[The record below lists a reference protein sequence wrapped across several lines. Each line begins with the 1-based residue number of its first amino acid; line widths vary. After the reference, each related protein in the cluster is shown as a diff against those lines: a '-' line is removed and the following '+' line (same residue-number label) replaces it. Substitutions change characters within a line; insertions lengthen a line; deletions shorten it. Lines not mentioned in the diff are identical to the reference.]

1 MKKTL
6 DKNWAKLI
14 LVYNLAC
21 IGVSLFFYKL
31 VPTFLCYPPNSID
44 NDFQMVIN
52 GLTYTQQY
60 IMIVLCSLFVENIIL
75 IHSLRKT
82 NKIRSELLNAP
93 KKNVTKLYY
102 KLSKT
107 ISRIPNLIYAV
118 QIVVPV
124 IMIAI
129 TFSLLQ
135 GELFITLKV
144 CLLFFSMLT
153 LIASISYI
161 FSKKT
166 FQSILVNIYNEVSGY
181 SNIDSNFNKYVKRSS
196 IKNIIFIVTIP
207 MFIVTAILIAL
218 SGYSSI
224 IKETGNL
231 TYDLYNQE
239 LNSIEVPTQT
249 TRDVKIL
256 FTELLGQ
263 IKYNKP
269 NMDSYFIISPNGST
283 STSNG
288 EELSIF
294 FTKYMNDLSS
304 TQPEKNRTYD
314 FYGDDSQGVFRKVSI
329 NGEEWTIGIRYNL
342 VSNTILIGILSIF
355 AILFIINI
363 ILLRYFANY
372 IANDIKRV
380 SNALLKIVEKKNID
394 HNARL
399 PVVSNDEIGDLVN
412 AFNEIQDLTKNNIN
426 QIHNSQNMLIER
438 ERLASLGQLIGGIAH
453 NLKTPIMSIS
463 GASEGLTDLV
473 KEYDSSIGD
482 KEVTEQDH
490 HDIAKD
496 MTSWIEKIKTYTEY
510 MSDVITA
517 VKGQAVNFSST
528 TNISF
533 YMDELLKN
541 ITILM
546 RHELKNALVSLNIT
560 NNVPSTTYLNGDVNC
575 LVQVINNM
583 VSNAIQSYNGKPD
596 QSIELVLNVINN
608 NIVIDVKD
616 HGPGI
621 PKEVQEKLF
630 KEMITTKGKN
640 GTGLGLF
647 ISYSTIKAHFNGDII
662 CKSDKNGTTFSIILP
677 LPNNNNSNAKKN
689 K

>member
-21 IGVSLFFYKL
+21 IIVALFFYKL

-44 NDFQMVIN
+44 NEFQMVIN

-60 IMIVLCSLFVENIIL
+60 IMIMLCSLLMEDIIL
-75 IHSLRKT
+75 IHSLRKA

-93 KKNVTKLYY
+93 KKDATKLYY

-107 ISRIPNLIYAV
+107 ISRIPNLIYIV
-118 QIVVPV
+118 QIVVPI

-144 CLLFFSMLT
+144 CLLFLSMLT

-166 FQSILVNIYNEVSGY
+166 FQNILVGIYNEVSGY
-181 SNIDSNFNKYVKRSS
+181 SNIDSNFNKYVKRTS
-196 IKNIIFIVTIP
+196 IKNVIFVVTIP
-207 MFIVTAILIAL
+207 MFIVTALLIAL

-231 TYDLYNQE
+231 TFDLYDQE
-239 LNSIEVPTQT
+239 LNSIEVPSQING
-249 TRDVKIL
+249 DVVQVL
-256 FTELLGQ
+256 SDSLSQ
-263 IKYNKP
+263 INYRKP
-269 NMDSYFIISPNGST
+269 YTDTYFIISPDGIT
-283 STSNG
+283 TTSNG
-288 EELSIF
+288 DELSIF
-294 FTKYMNDLSS
+294 FTKYMNDLSP

-314 FYGDDSQGVFRKVSI
+314 FYGDDSQGVFRKVLI
-329 NGEEWTIGIRYNL
+329 NGEEWTIGIRFNL
-342 VSNTILIGILSIF
+342 VSNTILIGLLSIF
-355 AILFIINI
+355 AVLFIINI

-372 IANDIKRV
+372 IANEIKRV
-380 SNALLKIVEKKNID
+380 SDALLKIVENKNID
-394 HNARL
+394 HNTRL

-463 GASEGLTDLV
+463 GAAEGLTDLV
-473 KEYDSSIGD
+473 NEYDSSIGD

-496 MTSWIEKIKTYTEY
+496 MSSWIEKIKTYTEY

-560 NNVPSTTYLNGDVNC
+560 NNVPPTTYINGDVNC

-596 QSIELVLNVINN
+596 QSIELILNVKNN

-647 ISYSTIKAHFNGDII
+647 ISYSTIKAHFNGDIV

-677 LPNNNNSNAKKN
+677 LPNNNTNKKKN
-689 K
+689 N